1 MSCNLTRY
9 FINVKIARRS
19 RIMNLSIQFMK
30 LCDKSI
36 RKIVFKFIQLIV
48 NNLETPILNTIFI
61 FMIIKMTMHYT
72 R

>member
-19 RIMNLSIQFMK
+19 RFMNLSIQFMK